1 MSLLDENFDITDV
14 QTLGS
19 MCTRVYKEFFNL
31 NCNVVFDGIGK
42 IKLEDILEHPTRY
55 ALASRSLPNWDDPT
69 EYIRICRKEYYS
81 SFWDIYSQL
90 NIKYVL
96 KIAEHGIIR

>member
-1 MSLLDENFDITDV
+1 MSLSTDMKPIGTSLSTDIKSIGTSLSTDMKPIGTSLLDENFDTTDV

-42 IKLEDILEHPTRY
+42 IKLEDILEHPARY

-69 EYIRICRKEYYS
+69 EY
-81 SFWDIYSQL
+81 
-90 NIKYVL
+90 
-96 KIAEHGIIR
+96 

>member
-1 MSLLDENFDITDV
+1 MSLLDENFDVTNI

-42 IKLEDILEHPTRY
+42 IKLEDILEHPTKY
-55 ALASRSLPNWDDPT
+55 ALASRFLPNWDDPT
-69 EYIRICRKEYYS
+69 EYIRICRKGYYS
-81 SFWDIYSQL
+81 SFWNIYTQL

-96 KIAEHGIIR
+96 KMAEHRIVR